1 MRRRSVSVIE
11 FAGYRR
17 GARELLTEEEQEA
30 VVDLI
35 AYEPLCGDVMP
46 GTGGLRK
53 VRIGRSGIGRRGGA
67 RVVYYFHD
75 VDVPLFLLA
84 IYAKNQKADLS
95 AAEKKEF
102 SALVKDIVA
111 RWKRK

>member
-1 MRRRSVSVIE
+1 
-11 FAGYRR
+11 
-17 GARELLTEEEQEA
+17 
-30 VVDLI
+30 
-35 AYEPLCGDVMP
+35 
-46 GTGGLRK
+46 
-53 VRIGRSGIGRRGGA
+53 
-67 RVVYYFHD
+67 VYYFHD